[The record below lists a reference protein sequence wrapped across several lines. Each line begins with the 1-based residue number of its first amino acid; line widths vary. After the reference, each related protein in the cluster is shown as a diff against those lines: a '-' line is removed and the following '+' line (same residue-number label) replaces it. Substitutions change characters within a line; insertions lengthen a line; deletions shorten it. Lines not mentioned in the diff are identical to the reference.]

1 MPLTLPANGGQ
12 SAVQAVAVVP
22 EESVAALV
30 DLAGPLLGVDHD
42 SPLGPMTRWSMLAGG
57 ARNGQVVQDL
67 VAEAV
72 EQPRGLL
79 FAVGAALPGAGL
91 LGGAEA
97 QPPAD

>member
-1 MPLTLPANGGQ
+1 
-12 SAVQAVAVVP
+12 
-22 EESVAALV
+22 
-30 DLAGPLLGVDHD
+30 
-42 SPLGPMTRWSMLAGG
+42 MTRWSMLAGEPG
-57 ARNGQVVQDL
+57 MAKSCRTWVAVA
-67 VAEAV
+67 AEAV